1 LKHELLTSW
10 LLTAMVKVMWRR
22 GVGAL
27 FAIAGLFAHQSAWAQ
42 YPTKPVHIVV
52 PYSAGGAVDAFAR
65 VLSQRLSESW
75 GQQVIVDNR
84 PGASTMIGAEQ
95 VAKAPA
101 DGYTLLLTAELTLV
115 TVPHLHEKIPYDP
128 LKDFA
133 PITALVSATQALVV
147 NPSLPVK
154 TVRDL
159 VALAKSKPGE
169 LTYGSFGIGS
179 TGHLNME
186 LLQTATGVRFSH
198 IPYNGAGPAMTDVI
212 GGHIDFMFAALSIV
226 QGNVKAGKLR
236 MIGVGSDHRSSEF
249 PEVPTISESG
259 APGFE
264 AKSWFGLVAPAGTP
278 PDIIKKINQDVTK
291 VLTDKAFAKDYLA
304 AQGLE
309 PILTTPEQFSA
320 FMRAETIKWGKVV
333 KDAKIAVTK

>member
-1 LKHELLTSW
+1 MLRRMTGAILFVAALLW
-10 LLTAMVKVMWRR
+10 QHTA
-22 GVGAL
+22 
-27 FAIAGLFAHQSAWAQ
+27 FAQ
-42 YPTKPVHIVV
+42 YPVRPVHVV
-52 PYSAGGAVDAFAR
+52 IPYPAGGAVDAFAR
-65 VLSQRLSESW
+65 VLSQKLSELW

-84 PGASTMIGAEQ
+84 PGASTMIGADQ
-95 VAKAPA
+95 VARSTP

-147 NPSLPVK
+147 NPSLPVN
-154 TVRDL
+154 TVKDL
-159 VALAKSKPGE
+159 LTLAKSKPGE

-186 LLQTATGVRFSH
+186 MLQAMTGVRFSH
-198 IPYNGAGPAMTDVI
+198 IPYNGAGPAMNDVI
-212 GGHIDFMFAALSIV
+212 GGHIGFMFAALSIV
-226 QGNVKAGKLR
+226 KGNVKAGKLR
-236 MIGVGSDHRSSEF
+236 MIGVGSDHRSKEF

-259 APGFE
+259 VPGFE

-278 PDIIKKINQDVTK
+278 AGIIKKVNQDVTK
-291 VLTDKAFAKDYLA
+291 VISDSGFAEEYLT

-309 PILTTPEQFSA
+309 PILGTPDQFAA
-320 FMRAETIKWGKVV
+320 FIRSETVKWGKVV
-333 KDAKIAVTK
+333 KDANIKPTK